1 MSPKQ
6 DFKKKL
12 LCSTLHPGTIPFLGI
27 SGRNTI
33 PIQFATKIPLPGT
46 IGKNHIQ
53 SRFHFLKRSALF
65 TALNMILSLG
75 IIPQQVQTSTYKNE
89 KFDKKISQKWLNC
102 KKYRKSAQKTSVK
115 LPYLC
120 PPFPNEYSGRF

>member
-27 SGRNTI
+27 SGRNTS
-33 PIQFATKIPLPGT
+33 PIQSATKIPLPGT

-75 IIPQQVQTSTYKNE
+75 ILP
-89 KFDKKISQKWLNC
+89 
-102 KKYRKSAQKTSVK
+102 YRKEICLNSIK
-115 LPYLC
+115 LLRIIFAFQY
-120 PPFPNEYSGRF
+120 

>member
-33 PIQFATKIPLPGT
+33 PIQSATKIPLPGT

-75 IIPQQVQTSTYKNE
+75 IIPFPLLLQVTVS
-89 KFDKKISQKWLNC
+89 SGLH
-102 KKYRKSAQKTSVK
+102 SV
-115 LPYLC
+115 LER
-120 PPFPNEYSGRF
+120 PFSEANGRPFLVKRSPLIAC